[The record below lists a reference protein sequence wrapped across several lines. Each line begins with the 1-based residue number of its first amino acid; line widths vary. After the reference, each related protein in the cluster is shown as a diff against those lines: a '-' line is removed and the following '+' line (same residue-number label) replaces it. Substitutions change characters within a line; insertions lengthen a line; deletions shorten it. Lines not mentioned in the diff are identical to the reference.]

1 MGLVAGAAGLVH
13 HLAAKSPSRSVVEDV
28 DWRCLLTLYTPVLAL
43 ILVSLFFYWS
53 SQRLMSKKLIYNR
66 SMQHL
71 QVNFDLFTKF
81 LLVVGI
87 WWLFHALAA
96 LLQRTALTYI
106 SMAFNIIIGPL
117 VFLVAMCRTRVA
129 FLFKRYFCFDECCC
143 CCAILL
149 PKGATS
155 GINGGN
161 FNNEED
167 CEDEFIQGGEC
178 QELATIDMLKERADR
193 AQERTDLPPPDP
205 DAPLGRVRRLLKSN
219 SLTALANIN
228 FG

>member
-1 MGLVAGAAGLVH
+1 MVCLNISFRFFLDFDKVSNFTLHVLKWRQGGGSAWVVRAQRGGSSKCTLYAHKGGGGVKKGRN
-13 HLAAKSPSRSVVEDV
+13 LAHVLCTQSLIALFLFRSVVEDV
-28 DWRCLLTLYTPVLAL
+28 DWRCLLTFYTPVLAL

-66 SMQHL
+66 SMQHF

-117 VFLVAMCRTRVA
+117 VFLG
-129 FLFKRYFCFDECCC
+129 K
-143 CCAILL
+143 
-149 PKGATS
+149 
-155 GINGGN
+155 
-161 FNNEED
+161 
-167 CEDEFIQGGEC
+167 
-178 QELATIDMLKERADR
+178 
-193 AQERTDLPPPDP
+193 
-205 DAPLGRVRRLLKSN
+205 
-219 SLTALANIN
+219 
-228 FG
+228 

>member
-1 MGLVAGAAGLVH
+1 MESSWFANLFALF
-13 HLAAKSPSRSVVEDV
+13 LFRSVVEDV
-28 DWRCLLTLYTPVLAL
+28 DWRCLLTFYTPVLAL

-66 SMQHL
+66 SMQHF

-117 VFLVAMCRTRVA
+117 VFLGKQMSLAHSQLPQNVY
-129 FLFKRYFCFDECCC
+129 YF
-143 CCAILL
+143 
-149 PKGATS
+149 T
-155 GINGGN
+155 INIM
-161 FNNEED
+161 
-167 CEDEFIQGGEC
+167 FI
-178 QELATIDMLKERADR
+178 T
-193 AQERTDLPPPDP
+193 
-205 DAPLGRVRRLLKSN
+205 
-219 SLTALANIN
+219 
-228 FG
+228 F